1 MNLELTW
8 RKAAAACFTVCLAG
22 SLPAVAQSQAS
33 KPEASVEK
41 PQNQKEKTT
50 SRPRR
55 SRESSK
61 HDAGEERPRLD
72 VPVSFP
78 VNI

>member
-1 MNLELTW
+1 MP
-8 RKAAAACFTVCLAG
+8 AAA
-22 SLPAVAQSQAS
+22 QSEAS
-33 KPEASVEK
+33 KPEAAVEK

-50 SRPRR
+50 PPPRR
-55 SRESSK
+55 SGESGK